1 LKTKDMKNWIDETL
15 EKSFN
20 EFEKRKEVEK
30 DVVILNVI
38 DKNDSFKSFKLKSL
52 YDILVKRFNLGN
64 L

>member
-1 LKTKDMKNWIDETL
+1 MKNWIDETL

>member
-1 LKTKDMKNWIDETL
+1 MKNWIDETL

-20 EFEKRKEVEK
+20 EFEKRKEVEN

>member
-1 LKTKDMKNWIDETL
+1 MKNWIDKTL
-15 EKSFN
+15 EESFK
-20 EFEKRKEVEK
+20 EFEKRKEVEN